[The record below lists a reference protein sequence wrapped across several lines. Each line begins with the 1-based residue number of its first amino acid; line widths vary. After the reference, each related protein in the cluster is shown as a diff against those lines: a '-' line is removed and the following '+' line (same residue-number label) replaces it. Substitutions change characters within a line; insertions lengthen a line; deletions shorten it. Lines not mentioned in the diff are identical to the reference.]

1 MTTMKRALFA
11 TIACIAV
18 SVSGGDDG
26 SPVAENGI
34 TAHRGDSFS
43 FPENSLRA
51 FSAGNK
57 SGADWIETDVRMTSD
72 GKLVLLH
79 NATTDAYCSI
89 KKAVAGSTYE
99 ELRNLDLAE
108 KFRFKRKLS
117 LEQCP
122 KQEIVLLEDAL
133 DLILKERKA
142 RISLQPKSDCVDKV
156 IEMVRRKGALKWV
169 GFNDMNLKKMARV
182 KELEP
187 SVTVF
192 WDRGKSEI
200 DEDIKIAKQH
210 GFEYVV
216 LYRGDTT
223 PDKVKKLHDAGF
235 KVGVW
240 TENNPNAM
248 EKFLD
253 MGIDRIYTDAPCI
266 LKKLIFQRKHHST
279 RVK

>member
-1 MTTMKRALFA
+1 MKNTLFA
-11 TIACIAV
+11 AVAYAAAIA
-18 SVSGGDDG
+18 SGGDG
-26 SPVAENGI
+26 GTPVAENGI

-57 SGADWIETDVRMTSD
+57 SGADWIETDVRTTSD
-72 GKLVLLH
+72 GKLVLMH
-79 NATTDAYCSI
+79 NATTEAYCSV
-89 KKAVAGSTYE
+89 KKAVAESTYE

-108 KFRFKRKLS
+108 KFRIKRKLS

-156 IEMVRRKGALKWV
+156 MEMVRRKGALKWV
-169 GFNDMNLKKMARV
+169 GFNDMNLQKMARV

-187 SVTVF
+187 SATVF
-192 WDRGKSEI
+192 WDRGKSDI
-200 DEDIKIAKQH
+200 NEDIKIAKQH

-216 LYRGDTT
+216 LYRGVAT

-240 TENNPNAM
+240 TENNPNDM
-248 EKFLD
+248 ERFLD
-253 MGIDRIYTDAPCI
+253 MGVNRIYTDKPRL
-266 LKKLIFQRKHHST
+266 LKKLILNRKHRSAKT
-279 RVK
+279 K

>member
-1 MTTMKRALFA
+1 MKRTLF
-11 TIACIAV
+11 TVIICIVTAV
-18 SVSGGDDG
+18 SRGNDG
-26 SPVAENGI
+26 TPVAENGI
-34 TAHRGDSFS
+34 TAHRGDSCS

-51 FSAGNK
+51 FSAGNR
-57 SGADWIETDVRMTSD
+57 SGADWIETDIRTTSD

-79 NATTDAYCSI
+79 NATTEAYCSV
-89 KKAVAGSTYE
+89 KKAVEESTYE
-99 ELRNLDLAE
+99 ELLNLDLAE
-108 KFRFKRKLS
+108 KFRIKHKLS
-117 LEQCP
+117 LKQCP

-169 GFNDMNLKKMARV
+169 GFNDMNLQKMARV

-187 SVTVF
+187 SATVF
-192 WDRGKSEI
+192 WDRGKSDI

-210 GFEYVV
+210 GFEYIV
-216 LYRGDTT
+216 LFRGATT

-240 TENNPNAM
+240 TENNPNDM
-248 EKFLD
+248 ERFLD
-253 MGIDRIYTDAPCI
+253 MGVDRIYTDKPRL
-266 LKKLIFQRKHHST
+266 LKKLIMHRKHCSAKT
-279 RVK
+279 K

>member
-1 MTTMKRALFA
+1 MMTMKRTLF
-11 TIACIAV
+11 TVVSCIAV
-18 SVSGGDDG
+18 AVSGGNG
-26 SPVAENGI
+26 RTPVAENGI
-34 TAHRGDSFS
+34 TAHRGDSCS

-51 FSAGNK
+51 FSAGNS
-57 SGADWIETDVRMTSD
+57 SGADWIETDVRTTSD
-72 GKLVLLH
+72 GKLVLMH
-79 NATTDAYCSI
+79 NATTEAYCSI
-89 KKAVAGSTYE
+89 KKTVAECTYE

-108 KFRFKRKLS
+108 KFRIEHKLT

-122 KQEIVLLEDAL
+122 RQEIILLEDAL
-133 DLILKERKA
+133 NLILKERKA
-142 RISLQPKSDCVDKV
+142 RISLQPKSDCVDQ
-156 IEMVRRKGALKWV
+156 IMEIVRRKGALKWV

-192 WDRGKSEI
+192 WDRGKSDI
-200 DEDIKIAKQH
+200 DEDIKIAKRH
-210 GFEYVV
+210 GFEYIV
-216 LYRGDTT
+216 LYREAVTS
-223 PDKVKKLHDAGF
+223 DKVKKLHDAGF

-266 LKKLIFQRKHHST
+266 LKKLIFQRNTT
-279 RVK
+279 RQG